1 MGIVLKNFT
10 EFLNQWRFNY
20 IKITR
25 TVHTV
30 GLKKEVIHKL
40 CKPFFRYFFLSP
52 CEVSQVLGLFTLQSL
67 CTKFMWTFGGPLP
80 ASLSPQ
86 FVDVPRCIEVIE
98 NPYIYHTLK
107 VTLTNHSSDGF
118 HQSNGFYSQ
127 GFLKIPGK
135 IVLSFGFFL
144 KLMLGFWVDLIL
156 AYSTQKVP
164 PFQSLFRYP

>member
-1 MGIVLKNFT
+1 MGIVFKNFT
-10 EFLNQWRFNY
+10 EFLNQWRFYY

-30 GLKKEVIHKL
+30 GLKREVIHKL
-40 CKPFFRYFFLSP
+40 CKPFFQIFFSLPLRSFASFGPFYFIEL
-52 CEVSQVLGLFTLQSL
+52 VQRIYVDI
-67 CTKFMWTFGGPLP
+67 WRPLP

-86 FVDVPRCIEVIE
+86 FMDVPRCIEVIE

-156 AYSTQKVP
+156 AYSTQKVS